1 MRKKGKKRKLKMRRR
16 KTILKNAAN
25 LTGDTQN
32 VISQSLAIVSLS
44 KLPTRKE
51 RRNSILMTCH
61 YTDLGSV
68 SDWLKICW
76 N

>member
-1 MRKKGKKRKLKMRRR
+1 MRWR
-16 KTILKNAAN
+16 KTILKNVAN
-25 LTGDTQN
+25 LTVDTQK

-44 KLPTRKE
+44 KQVTWKE

-61 YTDLGSV
+61 YPDLDSV
-68 SDWLKICW
+68 LIGWKFAVT